1 MRISDWSSDVCSS
14 DLRVIR
20 SAIANMTRCAPS
32 TKAFQQLSDFKRFS
46 DDRLGRLSDDS
57 TLITLDAD
65 KPFDRQ
71 EPYCLAF
78 RATSDAK
85 PLPEIACHKPSSSS
99 ALSTVNTGYEARR
112 VATAAGSTCRCRWS
126 SAD

>member
-1 MRISDWSSDVCSS
+1 M
-14 DLRVIR
+14 IR
-20 SAIANMTRCAPS
+20 RPPRSTRTDTLFPYTTLFRSIANMTRCAPS

-65 KPFDRQ
+65 KHFARQ
-71 EPYCLAF
+71 EPSCLAY

-85 PLPEIACHKPSSSS
+85 HLHALALHKTLSRSS
-99 ALSTVNTGYEARR
+99 EERR
-112 VATAAGSTCRCRWS
+112 VGHELDRTCTSRR
-126 SAD
+126 SAYPTKK